1 MTDER
6 HVVVKRFDAPDETVE
21 LPGGA
26 RLDIVRIGG
35 LALARGTAPP
45 GWRWADALRSTA
57 QGDSCPHRHL
67 GMILSGRETI
77 RFPDGEEVV
86 LEPGD
91 VYLVQPGHDSWISS
105 DDSCVSLD
113 LLLPEDGQG

>member
-1 MTDER
+1 MTEAR

-26 RLDIVRIGG
+26 RLEIVRIGG
-35 LALARGTAPP
+35 FALARGSAPS
-45 GWRWADALRSTA
+45 GWHWAEALGSSS
-57 QGDSCPHRHL
+57 QSDSCPHRHV
-67 GMILSGRETI
+67 GMILSGSETI
-77 RFPDGEEVV
+77 RFPDGEQVV

-113 LLLPEDGQG
+113 LLIPDE